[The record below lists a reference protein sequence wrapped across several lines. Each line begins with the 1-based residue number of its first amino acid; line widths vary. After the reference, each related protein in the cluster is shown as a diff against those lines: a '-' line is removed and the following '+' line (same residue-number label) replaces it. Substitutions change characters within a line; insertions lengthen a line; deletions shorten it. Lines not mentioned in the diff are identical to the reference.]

1 MDDLRFIQVGELAKG
16 IGENVL
22 PAVDTLSGRSVRLFF
37 EDGST
42 TRFTFADA
50 HAVHWE
56 VLEGP
61 GKGVGGEEIY
71 SATCLRDAVLL
82 ADYVSSAQRATS
94 VSMVLDLGTDSAT
107 VVIGTLPTESEVQKS
122 AYRLASEGADLTA
135 VGVQF
140 QRAAIDRPF
149 ELGKHRHAA
158 TTELVGKRV
167 EYVYSRTETY
177 EHIYLNEKLYTW
189 QCLAGSEKGLAD
201 TDRCHYYKIDDELYL
216 FVWREKIVP
225 TLGVVLLD
233 WRQKK
238 TTGKLFGYESDDFG
252 KLTNTPIGAFATL
265 LNETTYA

>member
-16 IGENVL
+16 ISENVL
-22 PAVDTLSGRSVRLFF
+22 AAVDALSGQSLQLFF
-37 EDGST
+37 EDGSS

-50 HAVHWE
+50 HELRWE
-56 VLEGP
+56 VLEGSA
-61 GKGVGGEEIY
+61 KGARGEEIY
-71 SATCLRDAVLL
+71 SATCFRDAFYFV
-82 ADYVSSAQRATS
+82 DYVSRAQRATS
-94 VSMVLDLGTDSAT
+94 VSLVLDLAAGRAT
-107 VVIGTLPTESEVQKS
+107 AVTGTLPAESEVQKS

-149 ELGKHRHAA
+149 DTEECHHAP

-167 EYVYSRTETY
+167 KYVYSRTETY

-238 TTGKLFGYESDDFG
+238 TTGKLLGYESDDFG
-252 KLTNTPIGAFATL
+252 ELANTPIGAFATL